1 MPESGQHPDDQKI
14 GDRSG
19 ISFAVSS
26 QWNIHILTEPS
37 AQRYMPSSPEFC
49 HTRRYIRVME
59 VLQKLKS
66 EHLSKTDR
74 HIRISAEIKINLECI
89 RNTSDPRSHHRIAAQ
104 MHRCDL
110 LKNRSCRICKN
121 YLFGK
126 SPHKIHGSLSEL
138 GQVHKSVLQLLL
150 NIHIPHDR
158 SCDQLR
164 EHRNIKCKIHQLFLR
179 LYLPPIYIDNV
190 GKRLKCI
197 KRNPDRKRQFSV
209 WNIKRKNCIYG
220 FHQKA
225 VIFEKAK
232 KQQVY
237 NHRKNQTVSFFSVII
252 CLFGNIQTAHIVQTN
267 G

>member
-121 YLFGK
+121 YLLA
-126 SPHKIHGSLSEL
+126 SPRIKYMAPCPNLVRFINLCSNCSSISTYRTIGPA
-138 GQVHKSVLQLLL
+138 
-150 NIHIPHDR
+150 I
-158 SCDQLR
+158 SC
-164 EHRNIKCKIHQLFLR
+164 
-179 LYLPPIYIDNV
+179 
-190 GKRLKCI
+190 
-197 KRNPDRKRQFSV
+197 
-209 WNIKRKNCIYG
+209 
-220 FHQKA
+220 
-225 VIFEKAK
+225 
-232 KQQVY
+232 
-237 NHRKNQTVSFFSVII
+237 
-252 CLFGNIQTAHIVQTN
+252 GNIEI
-267 G
+267 